1 MAGILDPVR
10 PGRRDTAPGIVDG
23 TLARLIRTACFGPL
37 WITGRGSADSRL
49 QLRDLPTARTWLDG
63 HA

>member
-1 MAGILDPVR
+1 MAGILDSAR

-23 TLARLIRTACFGPL
+23 TLARLTRTACFGPL

-49 QLRDLPTARTWLDG
+49 QLRDMATARTWPDG
-63 HA
+63 RA